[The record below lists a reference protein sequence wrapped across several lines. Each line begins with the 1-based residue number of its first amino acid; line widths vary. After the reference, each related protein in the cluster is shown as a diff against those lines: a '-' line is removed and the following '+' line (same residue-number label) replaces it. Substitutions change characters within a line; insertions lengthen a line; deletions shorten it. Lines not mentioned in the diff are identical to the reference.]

1 MILEP
6 EVRSRLE
13 RLALHSRGRVR
24 GLWAG
29 GHPSVRKGESLDFAD
44 YREYTPGDD
53 FRRIDHNL
61 RARLGVTLVRLYEA
75 EDELPLR
82 VLCDVSASMGF
93 GGKFAAVRR
102 LAAAITYL
110 ALASG
115 DRVTPLAVPGAQGRV
130 LDQGRPA
137 RHVGGWPAVET
148 WLEMLRPGGAADL
161 TGALRLLRER
171 AGTRGPTALVSDLL
185 APDWP
190 QALDLIGS
198 ARAGGLVVHLL
209 DPTELE
215 PDLMGDLRLVDAET
229 GVTLDLST
237 SDDAYAAYRAARDA
251 FLADAARRARRNG
264 LDYVLIPAGPD
275 ALDRLVG
282 GLAAAGAVR

>member
-6 EVRSRLE
+6 EMRSRLE
-13 RLALHSRGRVR
+13 RLALRSRGRVR
-24 GLWAG
+24 GLWSG
-29 GHPSVRKGESLDFAD
+29 GHASVRKGESLDFAD

-82 VLCDVSASMGF
+82 VVCDVSASMGF
-93 GGKFAAVRR
+93 GAKFTTARR
-102 LAAAITYL
+102 LAAALAYL

-115 DRVTPLAVPGAQGRV
+115 DRVTPLAVPGARGRV

-148 WLEMLRPGGAADL
+148 WLESLRPGGATDL
-161 TGALRLLRER
+161 VGALRLLREH

-185 APDWP
+185 APDWA
-190 QALDLIGS
+190 QALDLIGG
-198 ARAGGLVVHLL
+198 AGAGGLVVHVL

-215 PDLMGDLRLVDAET
+215 PELMGDLRLVDAET
-229 GVTLDLST
+229 GATLDLST
-237 SDDAYAAYRAARDA
+237 SVDAFTAYRAARDG

-264 LDYVLIPAGPD
+264 LDYALIPAGED
-275 ALDRLVG
+275 ALDLLVG
-282 GLAAAGAVR
+282 DLAATGAVR

>member
-13 RLALHSRGRVR
+13 RLALRSRGRVR

-29 GHPSVRKGESLDFAD
+29 GHASVRKGESLDFAD

-82 VLCDVSASMGF
+82 VVCDVSASMGF
-93 GGKFAAVRR
+93 GDKFATGRR
-102 LAAAITYL
+102 LSAALAYM

-115 DRVTPLAVPGAQGRV
+115 DRVTPLAVPGPQGRP
-130 LDQGRPA
+130 LHQGRPA

-148 WLEMLRPGGAADL
+148 WLESLRPGGATDL
-161 TGALRLLRER
+161 VAALRLLREQ
-171 AGTRGPTALVSDLL
+171 AGTRGPTALVSDLMTEGW
-185 APDWP
+185 A
-190 QALDLIGS
+190 QALDLIGG
-198 ARAGGLVVHLL
+198 AGTGGLVVHVL

-215 PDLMGDLRLVDAET
+215 PELMGDLRLVDAET
-229 GVTLDLST
+229 GRTVELST
-237 SDDAYAAYRAARDA
+237 SEEAFAAYRATRDA

-264 LDYVLIPAGPD
+264 LDYVLIPAGAG
-275 ALDRLVG
+275 ALQRLVG
-282 GLAAAGAVR
+282 DLAAAGAVR